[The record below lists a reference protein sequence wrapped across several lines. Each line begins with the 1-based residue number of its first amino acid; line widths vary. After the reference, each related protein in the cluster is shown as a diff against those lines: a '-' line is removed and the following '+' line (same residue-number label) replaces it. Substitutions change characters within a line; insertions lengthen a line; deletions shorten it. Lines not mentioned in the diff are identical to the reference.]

1 MFSCLCCYFFFF
13 FKQKPAYDMRISD
26 WSSDVCSSD
35 LEVDDR
41 RRSRRG
47 HAARQIGRSRAGGQS
62 AGVKGALSPSLA
74 GARGGSTKRP
84 AQCRQFFALTQ
95 KGSLRSLPTPHPSL
109 IGRGNRKNGI

>member
-1 MFSCLCCYFFFF
+1 
-13 FKQKPAYDMRISD
+13 MRSSD

-35 LEVDDR
+35 L
-41 RRSRRG
+41 
-47 HAARQIGRSRAGGQS
+47 AARQIGRSRAGGQS

-95 KGSLRSLPTPHPSL
+95 KGSLRSLPTPDRKSVVSGKRVSVRVDL
-109 IGRGNRKNGI
+109 GGRRIIKKITKLDQA